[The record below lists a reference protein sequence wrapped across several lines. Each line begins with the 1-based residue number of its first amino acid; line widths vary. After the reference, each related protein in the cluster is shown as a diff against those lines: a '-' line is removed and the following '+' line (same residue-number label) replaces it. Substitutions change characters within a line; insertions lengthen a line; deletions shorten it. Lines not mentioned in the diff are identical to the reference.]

1 MKLSSPEIALQ
12 KKCNVMEES
21 KNCYVKR
28 TQRDYSMS
36 FKLSVVRE
44 VETTDIGLCAVTRK
58 YGIQSESTV
67 KRWMEKYG
75 TFDWT
80 NIKGGNMP
88 KSKDQMLLELQEKV
102 KQLEKKNARL
112 EHDLEMKEHKAAFF
126 DLMIDIAE
134 KEYGIA
140 IRKNSLPGQLKST
153 SK

>member
-1 MKLSSPEIALQ
+1 MKE
-12 KKCNVMEES
+12 KENG
-21 KNCYVKR
+21 YVKR
-28 TQRDYSMS
+28 TQKDYSMS
-36 FKLSVVRE
+36 FKLSVVKE
-44 VETTDIGLCAVTRK
+44 VETTDIGLCAIARK

-88 KSKDQMLLELQEKV
+88 KSKDQKLLELQEKV
-102 KQLEKKNARL
+102 KMLERKNARL
-112 EHDLEMKEHKAAFF
+112 EHELEMKDHKVALF

-134 KEYGIA
+134 KDLKVD
-140 IRKNSLPGQLKST
+140 IRKNILPGQSKNT

>member
-1 MKLSSPEIALQ
+1 MKE
-12 KKCNVMEES
+12 KENG
-21 KNCYVKR
+21 YVKR
-28 TQRDYSMS
+28 TQKDYSMS

-44 VETTDIGLCAVTRK
+44 VETTKIGLCAIARK

-67 KRWMEKYG
+67 KRWMEKFG

-88 KSKDQMLLELQEKV
+88 KSKDQELLELQEKV
-102 KQLEKKNARL
+102 KMLERKNARL
-112 EHDLEMKEHKAAFF
+112 EHELEIKDHKVALF

-134 KEYGIA
+134 KDLRVD
-140 IRKNSLPGQLKST
+140 IRKNMLPRQSKNT

>member
-1 MKLSSPEIALQ
+1 MKE
-12 KKCNVMEES
+12 KENG
-21 KNCYVKR
+21 YVKR
-28 TQRDYSMS
+28 TQKDYSMS
-36 FKLSVVRE
+36 FKLSVVKE
-44 VETTDIGLCAVTRK
+44 VESTDIGLCAIARK

-88 KSKDQMLLELQEKV
+88 KSKDQELLELKEKV
-102 KQLEKKNARL
+102 KMLERKNARL
-112 EHDLEMKEHKAAFF
+112 EHELEMKDHKVALF

-134 KEYGIA
+134 KDLKVD
-140 IRKNSLPGQLKST
+140 IRKSILPGQSKDT

>member
-1 MKLSSPEIALQ
+1 MKE
-12 KKCNVMEES
+12 KGNG
-21 KNCYVKR
+21 YVKR
-28 TQRDYSMS
+28 TQKDYSMS
-36 FKLSVVRE
+36 FKMSVVKE
-44 VETTDIGLCAVTRK
+44 VETTDIGLCAIARK
-58 YGIQSESTV
+58 YGIQSETTV

-80 NIKGGNMP
+80 NIKGGSMP

-134 KEYGIA
+134 REYNID
-140 IRKNSLPGQLKST
+140 IRKNSLPRQ
-153 SK
+153 SKNISK

>member
-1 MKLSSPEIALQ
+1 MKE
-12 KKCNVMEES
+12 KENG
-21 KNCYVKR
+21 YVKR
-28 TQRDYSMS
+28 TQKDYSMS
-36 FKLSVVRE
+36 FKLSVVKE
-44 VETTDIGLCAVTRK
+44 VESTDIGLCAIARK

-88 KSKDQMLLELQEKV
+88 KSKDQELLELKEKV
-102 KQLEKKNARL
+102 KMLERKNARW
-112 EHDLEMKEHKAAFF
+112 EHELEMKDHKVALF

-134 KEYGIA
+134 KDLKVD
-140 IRKNSLPGQLKST
+140 IRKNILPGQSKDT

>member
-1 MKLSSPEIALQ
+1 MKE
-12 KKCNVMEES
+12 KENG
-21 KNCYVKR
+21 YVKR
-28 TQRDYSMS
+28 TQKDYSMS
-36 FKLSVVRE
+36 FKLSVVKE
-44 VETTDIGLCAVTRK
+44 VETTDIGLCAIARK

-88 KSKDQMLLELQEKV
+88 KSKDQELLELQEKV
-102 KQLEKKNARL
+102 KMLERKNARL
-112 EHDLEMKEHKAAFF
+112 AHELEMKDHKVALF

-134 KEYGIA
+134 KDLKVD
-140 IRKNSLPGQLKST
+140 IRKNILPGQSKNT

>member
-1 MKLSSPEIALQ
+1 MKE
-12 KKCNVMEES
+12 KENG
-21 KNCYVKR
+21 YVKR
-28 TQRDYSMS
+28 TQKDYSMS
-36 FKLSVVRE
+36 FKLSVVKE
-44 VETTDIGLCAVTRK
+44 VETTEIGLCAIARK

-88 KSKDQMLLELQEKV
+88 KSKDQELLELKEKV
-102 KQLEKKNARL
+102 KMLERKNARL
-112 EHDLEMKEHKAAFF
+112 EHELEMKDHKVALF

-134 KEYGIA
+134 KDLKVD
-140 IRKNSLPGQLKST
+140 IRKNILPGQSKDT

>member
-1 MKLSSPEIALQ
+1 MKEKA
-12 KKCNVMEES
+12 NG
-21 KNCYVKR
+21 YVKR
-28 TQRDYSMS
+28 TQKDYSMS
-36 FKLSVVRE
+36 FKLSVVKE
-44 VETTDIGLCAVTRK
+44 VETTDIGLCAIARK

-88 KSKDQMLLELQEKV
+88 KSKDQELLELQEKV
-102 KQLEKKNARL
+102 KMLERKNARL
-112 EHDLEMKEHKAAFF
+112 EHELEMKDHKVALF

-134 KEYGIA
+134 KDLKVD
-140 IRKNSLPGQLKST
+140 IRKNILPGQSKDT

>member
-1 MKLSSPEIALQ
+1 MKE
-12 KKCNVMEES
+12 KENG
-21 KNCYVKR
+21 YVKR
-28 TQRDYSMS
+28 TQRDYSVS
-36 FKLSVVRE
+36 FKLSVVKE
-44 VETTDIGLCAVTRK
+44 VETIDIGLCAIARK
-58 YGIQSESTV
+58 YGIQSETTV

-88 KSKDQMLLELQEKV
+88 KSKDQELLELKEKI

-112 EHDLEMKEHKAAFF
+112 EHELEMKDHKVAIF

-134 KEYGIA
+134 KDLKVD
-140 IRKNSLPGQLKST
+140 IRKNILPGQSKNT

>member
-1 MKLSSPEIALQ
+1 MKE
-12 KKCNVMEES
+12 KENG
-21 KNCYVKR
+21 YVKR
-28 TQRDYSMS
+28 TQKDYSMS
-36 FKLSVVRE
+36 FKLSVVKE
-44 VETTDIGLCAVTRK
+44 VETTDIGLCAIARK

-88 KSKDQMLLELQEKV
+88 RSKDQELLELQEKV
-102 KQLEKKNARL
+102 KMLERKNARL
-112 EHDLEMKEHKAAFF
+112 EHELEMKDHKVALF

-134 KEYGIA
+134 KDLKVD
-140 IRKNSLPGQLKST
+140 IRKNILPGQSKNT

>member
-1 MKLSSPEIALQ
+1 MKEKA
-12 KKCNVMEES
+12 NG
-21 KNCYVKR
+21 YVKR
-28 TQRDYSMS
+28 TQKDYSMS
-36 FKLSVVRE
+36 FKLSVVKE
-44 VETTDIGLCAVTRK
+44 VETTEIGLCAIARK

-88 KSKDQMLLELQEKV
+88 KSKDQELLELKEKV
-102 KQLEKKNARL
+102 KMLERKNARL
-112 EHDLEMKEHKAAFF
+112 EHELEMKDHKVALF

-134 KEYGIA
+134 KDLKVD
-140 IRKNSLPGQLKST
+140 IRKNILPGQSKDT

>member
-1 MKLSSPEIALQ
+1 MKE
-12 KKCNVMEES
+12 KENG
-21 KNCYVKR
+21 YVKR
-28 TQRDYSMS
+28 TQKDYSMS
-36 FKLSVVRE
+36 FKLSVVKE
-44 VETTDIGLCAVTRK
+44 VETTDIGLCAIARK

-88 KSKDQMLLELQEKV
+88 KSKDQELLELQEKV
-102 KQLEKKNARL
+102 KMLERKNARL
-112 EHDLEMKEHKAAFF
+112 EHELEMKDHKVAIF

-134 KEYGIA
+134 KDLKVD
-140 IRKNSLPGQLKST
+140 IRKNILPGQSKDT

>member
-1 MKLSSPEIALQ
+1 MKEKA
-12 KKCNVMEES
+12 NG
-21 KNCYVKR
+21 YVKR
-28 TQRDYSMS
+28 TQKDYSMS
-36 FKLSVVRE
+36 FKLSVVKE
-44 VETTDIGLCAVTRK
+44 VETTEIGLCAIAHK

-88 KSKDQMLLELQEKV
+88 KSKDQELLELKEKV
-102 KQLEKKNARL
+102 KMLERKNARL
-112 EHDLEMKEHKAAFF
+112 EHELEMKDHKVALF

-134 KEYGIA
+134 KDLKVD
-140 IRKNSLPGQLKST
+140 IRKNILPGQSKDT

>member
-1 MKLSSPEIALQ
+1 MKE
-12 KKCNVMEES
+12 KENG
-21 KNCYVKR
+21 YVKR
-28 TQRDYSMS
+28 TQKDYSMG
-36 FKLSVVRE
+36 FKLSVVKE
-44 VETTDIGLCAVTRK
+44 VETTDIGLCAIARN

-88 KSKDQMLLELQEKV
+88 KSKDQELLELQEKV
-102 KQLEKKNARL
+102 KMLERKNARL
-112 EHDLEMKEHKAAFF
+112 EHELEMKDHKVALF

-134 KEYGIA
+134 KDLKVD
-140 IRKNSLPGQLKST
+140 IRKNILPGQSKNT

>member
-1 MKLSSPEIALQ
+1 MKE
-12 KKCNVMEES
+12 KENG
-21 KNCYVKR
+21 YVKR
-28 TQRDYSMS
+28 TQKDYSMS
-36 FKLSVVRE
+36 FKLSVVKE
-44 VETTDIGLCAVTRK
+44 VETTDIGLCAIARK

-88 KSKDQMLLELQEKV
+88 KSKDQELLELQEKV
-102 KQLEKKNARL
+102 KMLERKNARL
-112 EHDLEMKEHKAAFF
+112 EHELEMKDHKVALF

-134 KEYGIA
+134 KDLKVD
-140 IRKNSLPGQLKST
+140 IRKNILPGQSKNT